1 MEKIFDFQPSIL
13 SIQYHVGIA
22 EQMPRDE
29 MESTLRELFD
39 ETIDSYKDFPGMQ
52 CIIASMAL
60 GDIRHMESENA
71 EYATKT
77 WIGWMDE
84 AGIHPWDLPKDEV
97 RRASKIVYGKEDAFV
112 WQQPQ

>member
-39 ETIDSYKDFPGMQ
+39 ETAESYKDFPGMQ
-52 CIIASMAL
+52 CIISSMAL
-60 GDIRHMESENA
+60 GDIRYMESENA
-71 EYATKT
+71 EYAAET
-77 WIGWMDE
+77 WSKWMDD
-84 AGIHPWDLPKDEV
+84 AGIQPWNLPKEDV
-97 RRASKIVYGKEDAFV
+97 GRASKIVYGREDAFV
-112 WQQPQ
+112 WQKP